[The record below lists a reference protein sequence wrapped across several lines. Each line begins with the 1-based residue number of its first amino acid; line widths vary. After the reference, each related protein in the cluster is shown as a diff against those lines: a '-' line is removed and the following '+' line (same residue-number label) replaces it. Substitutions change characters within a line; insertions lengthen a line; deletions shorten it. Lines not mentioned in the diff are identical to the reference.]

1 MKGKILLI
9 SGPSGS
15 GKSTLLG
22 RLLKEFPN
30 TYFSISST
38 TREPRNGEIHGV
50 NYYFVS
56 EEDFKKGIENN
67 EFLEWAKV
75 HSNYYGT
82 PLKPVEEA
90 LELGKT
96 VIFDID
102 VQGFHLA
109 KKIYGNNITSIFLTT
124 KNRKDLESRLRH
136 RAKDSE
142 EIIQNRLLNAA
153 SEMGHMKEYKFL
165 IINDDLED
173 AYKKLRAIFL
183 VNEIKTKNLD
193 LDEISKQWI
202 N

>member
-38 TREPRNGEIHGV
+38 TRKPRNGEIHGV